1 LIFEKEKL
9 TMSRF
14 TTFGLTIL
22 LAFAPVAL
30 AVDGTV
36 LINQSTI
43 TNGLTGCPTGGH
55 FPIIIC
61 QSGSY
66 RLSGNVTVPD
76 ANTDAIHIN
85 ADNVT
90 LDLNGFAILGPAQ
103 CTPGIYPI
111 QCSTT
116 GTGAGIT
123 SPNNNIA
130 LSNGTINGMGG
141 SGVILPGFGTRIDGL
156 RVSNNANASKSG
168 IAVSQAVI
176 SNCTI
181 ISNAG
186 SGISVGDLSIFSSN
200 ANTLFLFRGST
211 AVNQSTISFNGGFG
225 INGNISTVIASNN
238 VVNWNG
244 QDGMINVHLAVNNT
258 ISFNAGFG
266 FVCTAFQC
274 SFEGNAFREN
284 QGGPFKGGTSLGQN
298 FGGFGVVF

>member
-1 LIFEKEKL
+1 
-9 TMSRF
+9 MPRF
-14 TTFGLTIL
+14 TMCGLIIL
-22 LAFAPVAL
+22 LAFASAAL

-43 TNGLTGCPTGGH
+43 TNGLPGCGNAGH
-55 FPIIIC
+55 FPIFIC

-66 RLSGNVTVPD
+66 RLSGNLTVPD

-90 LDLNGFAILGPAQ
+90 LDLNGFAILGPAT
-103 CTPGIYPI
+103 CIPGIYPI
-111 QCSTT
+111 QCSIT

-123 SPNNNIA
+123 SPNNNINIA

-141 SGVILPGFGTRIDGL
+141 SGVILAGFGTRIDGL

-176 SNCTI
+176 SNCTV

-186 SGISVGDLSIFSSN
+186 SGISVGDLSVFSPSL
-200 ANTLFLFRGST
+200 NTLFAFRGST
-211 AVNQSTISFNGGFG
+211 EVNHSTISFNGAFG

-244 QDGMINVHLAVNNT
+244 QDGMSNVHLAVNNT

-266 FVCTAFQC
+266 FVCTGFQC

-298 FGGFGVVF
+298 FDGFGVVF